1 MEETSLLREKV
12 ETEKKGEGK
21 VGVVGEVDM
30 VLILHEKVAI
40 KMGFGK
46 HFCFL
51 ETETETET
59 VYLPLTTYH
68 LPQNTPPSF
77 LFLFFYF
84 SILFLLLFKMFGAC
98 MHQLN
103 PSHHPSYIIITSK
116 TSASKKEN
124 SNKKIKTKI
133 KYFQN
138 NKIYIY

>member
-1 MEETSLLREKV
+1 MEETSPLGEKV
-12 ETEKKGEGK
+12 ETEKREEEK

-51 ETETETET
+51 ETET
-59 VYLPLTTYH
+59 LYH
-68 LPQNTPPSF
+68 HTHTPSLQPPF
-77 LFLFFYF
+77 FFFHLFGFCIYCF
-84 SILFLLLFKMFGAC
+84 SKQEMMLFGAC

-116 TSASKKEN
+116 TSASNKEIKKKKEKKEN
-124 SNKKIKTKI
+124 
-133 KYFQN
+133 
-138 NKIYIY
+138 